1 MIMKKIKFILSILF
15 LVLFSNKAFA
25 VSATGEATVYKITLT
40 YLELCETGSTTASC
54 SNPLAV
60 GSGDSGLINIAD
72 TTAGVA
78 AASYGDFT
86 KVPFGTTYSHYQV
99 TMKRSV
105 TIKGSVSDGSNTC
118 YTSSNNGDISKNVAG
133 STSSGDEAEI
143 TAYMAMTIS
152 GLGDEINSISAGDG
166 TGTAQAAGTVDNDDE
181 YFQYRGTFTKSIK
194 LEPGKIPT
202 LQLAFGTSA
211 ALGYE
216 GSSGGCAAAAGQAQG
231 LYGAKPDVTAT
242 VID

>member
-1 MIMKKIKFILSILF
+1 MKKIKIILSILF
-15 LVLFSNKAFA
+15 LVFFSISNKAFA
-25 VSATGEATVYKITLT
+25 VSATGEATVYKITMT
-40 YLELCETGSTTASC
+40 YLELCKTGSTTASC
-54 SNPLAV
+54 LNPLAV

-99 TMKRSV
+99 TMKRAV

-118 YTSSNNGDISKNVAG
+118 YTTSNSGDISKNVVG
-133 STSSGDEAEI
+133 STSSSDEAEI

-166 TGTAQAAGTVDNDDE
+166 TGTAQAAGTVDDDDE
-181 YFQYRGTFTKSIK
+181 FFQYRGAFTKSMK

-202 LQLAFGTSA
+202 LKIAFGTSA
-211 ALGYE
+211 ALAYE
-216 GSSGGCAAAAGQAQG
+216 GSSGGCTATIGQNQG
-231 LYGAKPDVTAT
+231 LYGGKPDVTAT
-242 VID
+242 IID

>member
-1 MIMKKIKFILSILF
+1 MKKIKIILSILF
-15 LVLFSNKAFA
+15 IALFSNKAFA
-25 VSATGEATVYKITLT
+25 VSATGEATVYKITMT
-40 YLELCETGSTTASC
+40 YLQLCETGSTTANC
-54 SNPLAV
+54 LNPLEV

-86 KVPFGTTYSHYQV
+86 KVPFGKTYSHYQV
-99 TMKRSV
+99 TMKRAV

-118 YTSSNNGDISKNVAG
+118 YTKSDSADISKNVVG
-133 STSSGDEAEI
+133 STSSSDEAEI
-143 TAYMAMTIS
+143 LAYMAMTIS
-152 GLGDEINSISAGDG
+152 GLGDELNSISAGDG
-166 TGTAQAAGTVDNDDE
+166 TGTAQAAGTIDDDDE
-181 YFQYRGTFTKSIK
+181 FFQFRGAFTKNIK

-202 LQLAFGTSA
+202 LKLAFGTSA

-216 GSSGGCAAAAGQAQG
+216 GSSGGCTATIGQSQG

>member
-1 MIMKKIKFILSILF
+1 MTLF
-15 LVLFSNKAFA
+15 TDKAFA
-25 VSATGEATVYKITLT
+25 VSATGEATAYKITMT
-40 YLELCETGSTTASC
+40 YLELCETGSTTANC
-54 SNPLAV
+54 LRPLVV
-60 GSGDSGLINIAD
+60 GTGDSGLINIAD

-86 KVPFGTTYSHYQV
+86 TVPFGTTYSHYQV
-99 TMKRSV
+99 TMKRAV
-105 TIKGSVSDGSNTC
+105 KIKGSVSDGSNTC
-118 YTSSNNGDISKNVAG
+118 YTVSDSGDISKNVVG
-133 STSSGDEAEI
+133 STTSSDEAEI

-166 TGTAQAAGTVDNDDE
+166 TGTAQAAGTVDDDDE
-181 YFQYRGTFTKSIK
+181 FFQVRGAFTKNIK

-202 LQLAFGTSA
+202 LKLAFGTSA

-216 GSSGGCAAAAGQAQG
+216 GSSGGCEAAIGQTQG

>member
-1 MIMKKIKFILSILF
+1 MKTAKFILTALF

-25 VSATGEATVYKITLT
+25 VDTTGEASVYKITMT

-86 KVPFGTTYSHYQV
+86 TVPFGTSYSHYQV
-99 TMKRSV
+99 TMKRAV
-105 TIKGSVSDGSNTC
+105 KIKGSVSDGTNTC
-118 YTSSNNGDISKNVAG
+118 YTASDSGDISKNVVG

-143 TAYMAMTIS
+143 TAYMAMTVS
-152 GLGDEINSISAGDG
+152 SLGDEINSISAGDG
-166 TGTAQAAGTVDNDDE
+166 TGTAQDAGTVDDDDE
-181 YFQYRGTFTKSIK
+181 YFQYRGAFTKVIK

-202 LQLAFGTSA
+202 LQIAFGTSS
-211 ALGYE
+211 ALAYK
-216 GSSGGCAAAAGQAQG
+216 GSDGGCTATIGQTQG
-231 LYGAKPDVTAT
+231 LYGGKPDVTAT

>member
-1 MIMKKIKFILSILF
+1 MKKIKFILSVLF
-15 LVLFSNKAFA
+15 LVFLSNKAFA
-25 VSATGEATVYKITLT
+25 VSTTGEASVYKITMT
-40 YLELCETGSTTASC
+40 YLQLCETGSTTASC
-54 SNPLAV
+54 LNPLTV

-86 KVPFGTTYSHYQV
+86 KLPYGKSYTYYQV
-99 TMKRSV
+99 TLKRAV

-118 YTSSNNGDISKNVAG
+118 YTVSDSGDISKNVVG

-166 TGTAQAAGTVDNDDE
+166 TGTAQAAGTVDDDDE
-181 YFQYRGTFTKSIK
+181 YFQYRGEFTKAIK
-194 LEPGKIPT
+194 LERGKIPT
-202 LQLAFGTSA
+202 LKLAFGTSS
-211 ALGYE
+211 ALAYE
-216 GSSGGCAAAAGQAQG
+216 GSSGGCTATIGQAQG
-231 LYGAKPDVTAT
+231 LYGGKPDVTAT
-242 VID
+242 VSY

>member
-1 MIMKKIKFILSILF
+1 MKKFKFILSVFFI
-15 LVLFSNKAFA
+15 VLFSNKAFA
-25 VSATGEATVYKITLT
+25 VSATGAASVYKITMT
-40 YLELCETGSTTASC
+40 YLELCETGSTLASC
-54 SNPLAV
+54 SNPLVV
-60 GSGDSGLINIAD
+60 GSGSSGLINIAD

-86 KVPFGTTYSHYQV
+86 KVPFGKTYSHYQV
-99 TMKRSV
+99 TLKRSV
-105 TIKGSVSDGSNTC
+105 TIKGSVSDGTNTC
-118 YTSSNNGDISKNVAG
+118 YTVSNSGDISKNVVG
-133 STSSGDEAEI
+133 SEDSADEAEI

-152 GLGDEINSISAGDG
+152 GLGDEINSVSAGDG
-166 TGTAQAAGTVDNDDE
+166 SGTVQDAGTVDDDDE
-181 YFQYRGTFTKSIK
+181 FFQVRGAFTKSIK

-202 LQLAFGTSA
+202 LKLAFGTSS

-216 GSSGGCAAAAGQAQG
+216 GSDGGCEDTIGQAQG